1 MRIKLFEAFNN
12 SDKIDKVNELLI
24 YWAVKSYFNEKNL
37 TMQIVDNGEIVIE
50 DCYKIRLAT
59 YSPDDDNIEF
69 EYLARGVEARGDR
82 LLYVPSLFDQY
93 FENMKIRIRQA
104 RPGTKTRLLI
114 KRALVDIIKHRFGY
128 DD

>member
-69 EYLARGVEARGDR
+69 EYL
-82 LLYVPSLFDQY
+82 YVPSLFDQY
-93 FENMKIRIRQA
+93 FEKMKIRIRQA
-104 RPGTKTRLLI
+104 RPGAKTRLLI